1 MRYTEREKLIIR
13 AYDVELNKL
22 RATVDKYEIVISN
35 MVLALANKGV
45 KQIKK

>member
-22 RATVDKYEIVISN
+22 RATVDKYERIISN
-35 MVLALANKGV
+35 MVLVLSNKGL
-45 KQIKK
+45 KQIKM